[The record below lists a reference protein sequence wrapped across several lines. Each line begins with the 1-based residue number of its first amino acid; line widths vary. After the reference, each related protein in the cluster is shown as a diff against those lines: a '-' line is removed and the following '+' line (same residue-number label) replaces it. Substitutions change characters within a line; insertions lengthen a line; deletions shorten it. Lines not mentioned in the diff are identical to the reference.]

1 MKAWF
6 RTGAPW
12 IWLNAGAIALCLV
25 MVIGVLGLILVQG
38 AAHFWPADLHTVQA
52 KQSDGSMK
60 RLLAEQ
66 VRAEDVSAAVLR
78 DSGVKLESNELVY
91 QRQLLKL
98 GNRDVYGR
106 DFAWFLSHD
115 LSDRQ
120 EPLDATVIE
129 RREWGN
135 FYGFPVKLLEG
146 DKVVAEGCP
155 TLARAGRANRTFK

>member
-6 RTGAPW
+6 RTGTPW

-98 GNRDVYGR
+98 GNRDVYG
-106 DFAWFLSHD
+106 
-115 LSDRQ
+115 Q
-120 EPLDATVIE
+120 
-129 RREWGN
+129 
-135 FYGFPVKLLEG
+135 GFRLVL
-146 DKVVAEGCP
+146 VA
-155 TLARAGRANRTFK
+155 